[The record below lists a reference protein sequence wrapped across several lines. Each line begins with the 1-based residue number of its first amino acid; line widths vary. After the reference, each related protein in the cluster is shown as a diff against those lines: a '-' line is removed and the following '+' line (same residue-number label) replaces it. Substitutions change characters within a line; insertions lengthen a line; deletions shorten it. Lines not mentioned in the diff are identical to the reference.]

1 MSAYG
6 ALAAWYD
13 ALTRDVDYAAFAD
26 FYEQCFQQGRGACHT
41 LLDFCCGT
49 GTLTR
54 LMAARGYE
62 MIATD
67 GSPDMLMQAQA
78 HNADLPAD
86 AVQPLLLCQ
95 EAAQL
100 DLYGT
105 VDAAYCSLDGIDYLP
120 PEELPEVL
128 HRLHLFVRPGG
139 MLILDIR
146 DPASFRALDGGTFV
160 DETDDV
166 LCLWRAEFD
175 AAAQTMHYGMEA
187 WICSR
192 ARGNSGRARRRSTS
206 SMRTRRSGS
215 RSCSR
220 RRAFWT

>member
-67 GSPDMLMQAQA
+67 GSPDMLRRE
-78 HNADLPAD
+78 
-86 AVQPLLLCQ
+86 AVCDQPSH
-95 EAAQL
+95 A
-100 DLYGT
+100 G
-105 VDAAYCSLDGIDYLP
+105 
-120 PEELPEVL
+120 
-128 HRLHLFVRPGG
+128 
-139 MLILDIR
+139 
-146 DPASFRALDGGTFV
+146 GGTG
-160 DETDDV
+160 
-166 LCLWRAEFD
+166 AGGHPN
-175 AAAQTMHYGMEA
+175 AAAE
-187 WICSR
+187 
-192 ARGNSGRARRRSTS
+192 ARRPARIVP
-206 SMRTRRSGS
+206 G
-215 RSCSR
+215 
-220 RRAFWT
+220 AGV

>member
-26 FYEQCFQQGRGACHT
+26 FYEQCFQQGRGESHT

-78 HNADLPAD
+78 HNA
-86 AVQPLLLCQ
+86 
-95 EAAQL
+95 QL
-100 DLYGT
+100 RRTLSRR
-105 VDAAYCSLDGIDYLP
+105 CCC
-120 PEELPEVL
+120 
-128 HRLHLFVRPGG
+128 VRRRPSSTFTA
-139 MLILDIR
+139 R
-146 DPASFRALDGGTFV
+146 STRPTARSTAST
-160 DETDDV
+160 T
-166 LCLWRAEFD
+166 C
-175 AAAQTMHYGMEA
+175 
-187 WICSR
+187 
-192 ARGNSGRARRRSTS
+192 RRRSC
-206 SMRTRRSGS
+206 RRCCTGCTC
-215 RSCSR
+215 SCA
-220 RRAFWT
+220 RAGC

>member
-26 FYEQCFQQGRGACHT
+26 FYEQCFQQGRGACRT

-67 GSPDMLMQAQA
+67 GSPDMLMQAQM
-78 HNADLPAD
+78 HNADLPAE
-86 AVQPLLLCQ
+86 AVPPLLLCQ
-95 EAAQL
+95 EASQL

-105 VDAAYCSLDGIDYLP
+105 VDAAYCSLDGFDYLP
-120 PEELPEVL
+120 PEELAEVL
-128 HRLHLFVRPGG
+128 TRRPRPCPTAG
-139 MLILDIR
+139 
-146 DPASFRALDGGTFV
+146 S
-160 DETDDV
+160 
-166 LCLWRAEFD
+166 
-175 AAAQTMHYGMEA
+175 
-187 WICSR
+187 CSR
-192 ARGNSGRARRRSTS
+192 ARASSGRAHRRSIL

>member
-26 FYEQCFQQGRGACHT
+26 FYEQCFQQGRGESHT

-78 HNADLPAD
+78 HNAELPPD
-86 AVQPLLLCQ
+86 AVAPLLLCQ
-95 EAAQL
+95 EASEL

-120 PEELPEVL
+120 PEELPELVVVL
-128 HRLHLFVRPGG
+128 
-139 MLILDIR
+139 
-146 DPASFRALDGGTFV
+146 GT
-160 DETDDV
+160 
-166 LCLWRAEFD
+166 
-175 AAAQTMHYGMEA
+175 M
-187 WICSR
+187 
-192 ARGNSGRARRRSTS
+192 
-206 SMRTRRSGS
+206 
-215 RSCSR
+215 
-220 RRAFWT
+220 

>member
-1 MSAYG
+1 MSS
-6 ALAAWYD
+6 
-13 ALTRDVDYAAFAD
+13 VSS
-26 FYEQCFQQGRGACHT
+26 RGAGACRT

-67 GSPDMLMQAQA
+67 GSPDMLMQAQM
-78 HNADLPAD
+78 HNADLPAE
-86 AVQPLLLCQ
+86 AVPPLLLCQ
-95 EAAQL
+95 EASQL

-105 VDAAYCSLDGIDYLP
+105 VDAAYCSLDGFDYLP

-139 MLILDIR
+139 MLIVDIR
-146 DPASFRALDGGTFV
+146 DPASFRTLDGGTFV

-166 LCLWRAEFD
+166 LASGGRSLTR
-175 AAAQTMHYGMEA
+175 Q
-187 WICSR
+187 SR
-192 ARGNSGRARRRSTS
+192 HALRHGSVHARGRALGARI
-206 SMRTRRSGS
+206 GG
-215 RSCSR
+215 
-220 RRAFWT
+220 AY

>member
-86 AVQPLLLCQ
+86 AVPPLLL
-95 EAAQL
+95 
-100 DLYGT
+100 T
-105 VDAAYCSLDGIDYLP
+105 
-120 PEELPEVL
+120 
-128 HRLHLFVRPGG
+128 
-139 MLILDIR
+139 
-146 DPASFRALDGGTFV
+146 
-160 DETDDV
+160 
-166 LCLWRAEFD
+166 
-175 AAAQTMHYGMEA
+175 TMVA
-187 WICSR
+187 V
-192 ARGNSGRARRRSTS
+192 AP
-206 SMRTRRSGS
+206 
-215 RSCSR
+215 
-220 RRAFWT
+220 

>member
-67 GSPDMLMQAQA
+67 GSPDMLKGLIAIRKLHLKALEQTGFSCDGIVL
-78 HNADLPAD
+78 NA
-86 AVQPLLLCQ
+86 
-95 EAAQL
+95 
-100 DLYGT
+100 G
-105 VDAAYCSLDGIDYLP
+105 AYTHTSIALQDCIRSLDAPVIEVHISNVHKREEFRHRSMISCACAGVICGFGLDSYRLAVEALIGIA
-120 PEELPEVL
+120 
-128 HRLHLFVRPGG
+128 RQK
-139 MLILDIR
+139 
-146 DPASFRALDGGTFV
+146 GT
-160 DETDDV
+160 
-166 LCLWRAEFD
+166 
-175 AAAQTMHYGMEA
+175 
-187 WICSR
+187 
-192 ARGNSGRARRRSTS
+192 
-206 SMRTRRSGS
+206 
-215 RSCSR
+215 
-220 RRAFWT
+220 

>member
-166 LCLWRAEFD
+166 LCLWRSL
-175 AAAQTMHYGMEA
+175 TRRPRPCTTA
-187 WICSR
+187 WICLR
-192 ARGNSGRARRRSTS
+192 ARGSSGRARRRSTS

>member
-26 FYEQCFQQGRGACHT
+26 FYEQCFQQGRGESHT

-78 HNADLPAD
+78 HNAELPPD
-86 AVQPLLLCQ
+86 AVAPLLLCQ
-95 EAAQL
+95 EASEL

-120 PEELPEVL
+120 PEELPELLFLLPLLFLFELFLLLLLLSFLGVATGALTAESENSLWLVDAPNFPSVDRPLRCWKDLSADTVL
-128 HRLHLFVRPGG
+128 SPKYPV
-139 MLILDIR
+139 
-146 DPASFRALDGGTFV
+146 AL
-160 DETDDV
+160 
-166 LCLWRAEFD
+166 
-175 AAAQTMHYGMEA
+175 
-187 WICSR
+187 
-192 ARGNSGRARRRSTS
+192 RR
-206 SMRTRRSGS
+206 
-215 RSCSR
+215 
-220 RRAFWT
+220 

>member
-26 FYEQCFQQGRGACHT
+26 FYEQCFQQGRGESHT

-78 HNADLPAD
+78 HNAELPSD
-86 AVQPLLLCQ
+86 AVAPLLLCQ
-95 EAAQL
+95 EASEL

-146 DPASFRALDGGTFV
+146 DPASFRGRSLTQRRRPC
-160 DETDDV
+160 T
-166 LCLWRAEFD
+166 
-175 AAAQTMHYGMEA
+175 TA
-187 WICSR
+187 WICLR
-192 ARGNSGRARRRSTS
+192 ARASSGRVRPRSTL
-206 SMRTRRSGS
+206 SMRTRPSCS
-215 RSCSR
+215 RGCSR
-220 RRAFWT
+220 RRVFSM

>member
-95 EAAQL
+95 EASQL

-166 LCLWRAEFD
+166 LCLWRGRPC
-175 AAAQTMHYGMEA
+175 TTA
-187 WICSR
+187 WTCSR
-192 ARGNSGRARRRSTS
+192 ARVSSGRVRLRSTL
-206 SMRTRRSGS
+206 SMRTRPSCSHG
-215 RSCSR
+215 CSR
-220 RRAFWT
+220 RRVFSM

>member
-26 FYEQCFQQGRGACHT
+26 FYEQCFQQGRGACRT

-67 GSPDMLMQAQA
+67 GSPDMLMQAQT
-78 HNADLPAD
+78 HNADLPAE
-86 AVQPLLLCQ
+86 AVPPLLLCQ
-95 EAAQL
+95 EASQL

-105 VDAAYCSLDGIDYLP
+105 VDAAYCSLDGFDYLP
-120 PEELPEVL
+120 PEELPDEEFPEEPEVL
-128 HRLHLFVRPGG
+128 V
-139 MLILDIR
+139 
-146 DPASFRALDGGTFV
+146 
-160 DETDDV
+160 
-166 LCLWRAEFD
+166 
-175 AAAQTMHYGMEA
+175 AAPMVT
-187 WICSR
+187 
-192 ARGNSGRARRRSTS
+192 RSE
-206 SMRTRRSGS
+206 RI
-215 RSCSR
+215 
-220 RRAFWT
+220 

>member
-26 FYEQCFQQGRGACHT
+26 FYEQCFQQGRGESHT

-78 HNADLPAD
+78 HNADLPPD
-86 AVQPLLLCQ
+86 AVAPLVMREISCCICANSFCRLLRSIW
-95 EAAQL
+95 L
-100 DLYGT
+100 L
-105 VDAAYCSLDGIDYLP
+105 VPSLDMMASSAI
-120 PEELPEVL
+120 
-128 HRLHLFVRPGG
+128 RPS
-139 MLILDIR
+139 I
-146 DPASFRALDGGTFV
+146 S
-160 DETDDV
+160 
-166 LCLWRAEFD
+166 
-175 AAAQTMHYGMEA
+175 
-187 WICSR
+187 
-192 ARGNSGRARRRSTS
+192 
-206 SMRTRRSGS
+206 
-215 RSCSR
+215 
-220 RRAFWT
+220 

>member
-86 AVQPLLLCQ
+86 AVPPLLLCQ
-95 EAAQL
+95 EASQL

-105 VDAAYCSLDGIDYLP
+105 VDAAYCSLDG
-120 PEELPEVL
+120 
-128 HRLHLFVRPGG
+128 F
-139 MLILDIR
+139 
-146 DPASFRALDGGTFV
+146 
-160 DETDDV
+160 ETDDV

-175 AAAQTMHYGMEA
+175 AAAQTMHYGMDLFTRA
-187 WICSR
+187 GDLWSR
-192 ARGNSGRARRRSTS
+192 ASEEHIEYAHTPERLTELLAQAGFLDVTVRRDGPQADAGRVFLTAMRSLEY
-206 SMRTRRSGS
+206 GV
-215 RSCSR
+215 
-220 RRAFWT
+220 

>member
-49 GTLTR
+49 GTLTC

-86 AVQPLLLCQ
+86 AVPPLLLCQ
-95 EAAQL
+95 AGL
-100 DLYGT
+100 DT
-105 VDAAYCSLDGIDYLP
+105 IVC
-120 PEELPEVL
+120 LPEQEQFVAQVKGA
-128 HRLHLFVRPGG
+128 RL
-139 MLILDIR
+139 IR
-146 DPASFRALDGGTFV
+146 YETARHEIYNS
-160 DETDDV
+160 TDDV
-166 LCLWRAEFD
+166 
-175 AAAQTMHYGMEA
+175 MERYVDDV
-187 WICSR
+187 IGFLSE
-192 ARGNSGRARRRSTS
+192 
-206 SMRTRRSGS
+206 
-215 RSCSR
+215 
-220 RRAFWT
+220 

>member
-26 FYEQCFQQGRGACHT
+26 FYEQCFQQGRGESHT

-78 HNADLPAD
+78 HL
-86 AVQPLLLCQ
+86 
-95 EAAQL
+95 
-100 DLYGT
+100 
-105 VDAAYCSLDGIDYLP
+105 SLI
-120 PEELPEVL
+120 
-128 HRLHLFVRPGG
+128 H
-139 MLILDIR
+139 I
-146 DPASFRALDGGTFV
+146 
-160 DETDDV
+160 
-166 LCLWRAEFD
+166 
-175 AAAQTMHYGMEA
+175 
-187 WICSR
+187 
-192 ARGNSGRARRRSTS
+192 
-206 SMRTRRSGS
+206 
-215 RSCSR
+215 
-220 RRAFWT
+220 

>member
-67 GSPDMLMQAQA
+67 GSPDMLM
-78 HNADLPAD
+78 H
-86 AVQPLLLCQ
+86 
-95 EAAQL
+95 
-100 DLYGT
+100 T
-105 VDAAYCSLDGIDYLP
+105 SLNMDISSG
-120 PEELPEVL
+120 
-128 HRLHLFVRPGG
+128 RLKNLANRV
-139 MLILDIR
+139 
-146 DPASFRALDGGTFV
+146 
-160 DETDDV
+160 
-166 LCLWRAEFD
+166 
-175 AAAQTMHYGMEA
+175 
-187 WICSR
+187 R
-192 ARGNSGRARRRSTS
+192 AR
-206 SMRTRRSGS
+206 
-215 RSCSR
+215 
-220 RRAFWT
+220 

>member
-6 ALAAWYD
+6 TLAAWYD

-95 EAAQL
+95 EASQL

-120 PEELPEVL
+120 PEELPMEL
-128 HRLHLFVRPGG
+128 LPHCAKTQWHAFGHDLFSAAGG
-139 MLILDIR
+139 KQQAFAATLARYGLT
-146 DPASFRALDGGTFV
+146 PAQ
-160 DETDDV
+160 
-166 LCLWRAEFD
+166 C
-175 AAAQTMHYGMEA
+175 M
-187 WICSR
+187 
-192 ARGNSGRARRRSTS
+192 
-206 SMRTRRSGS
+206 
-215 RSCSR
+215 
-220 RRAFWT
+220 AFGDSDNASAC

>member
-26 FYEQCFQQGRGACHT
+26 FYEQCFQQGCGESHT

-78 HNADLPAD
+78 HNADLPPD
-86 AVQPLLLCQ
+86 AVAPLLLCQ
-95 EAAQL
+95 EASEL

-128 HRLHLFVRPGG
+128 HRLHPVRASGRDADPGYPRPGVV
-139 MLILDIR
+139 
-146 DPASFRALDGGTFV
+146 P
-160 DETDDV
+160 
-166 LCLWRAEFD
+166 
-175 AAAQTMHYGMEA
+175 
-187 WICSR
+187 
-192 ARGNSGRARRRSTS
+192 RARRRHI
-206 SMRTRRSGS
+206 
-215 RSCSR
+215 R
-220 RRAFWT
+220 RRDGRCPVSLAGGV

>member
-26 FYEQCFQQGRGACHT
+26 FYEQCFQQGRGACRT

-86 AVQPLLLCQ
+86 AVLYYNPNGGQYYHADQNCSSIKNRFLPL
-95 EAAQL
+95 EGSMTYAEL
-100 DLYGT
+100 D
-105 VDAAYCSLDGIDYLP
+105 
-120 PEELPEVL
+120 
-128 HRLHLFVRPGG
+128 
-139 MLILDIR
+139 
-146 DPASFRALDGGTFV
+146 DPAYGALTPCKHCNPPTLRMSEIDQIN
-160 DETDDV
+160 
-166 LCLWRAEFD
+166 
-175 AAAQTMHYGMEA
+175 AQNGY
-187 WICSR
+187 W
-192 ARGNSGRARRRSTS
+192 
-206 SMRTRRSGS
+206 
-215 RSCSR
+215 
-220 RRAFWT
+220 